1 MPAADIIIKG
11 AREHNL
17 RSVDVTLPRNQLIC
31 LTGVSGS
38 GKSSLAFDT
47 LFAEGQRR
55 YVESLS
61 TFARQFLGQMPKPD
75 VDHIS
80 GLSPS
85 ISISQKSS
93 GNNPRSTVGT
103 ITEIY
108 DFLRV
113 LYARVGQGHCPQ
125 CGQAITA
132 QSREQIIARIEALPA
147 KTRFM
152 ILAPLARGQKGEFRD
167 LFDDLLKQGFVRA
180 RVDGRVVQLTD
191 DLSLDRQMRHDI
203 EVVIDRLT
211 AGPSIRTRL
220 AEAVEL
226 GLKLGGGNLIVAPE
240 DSTASRTTA
249 DEPLRDSRGSEG
261 PDHDEGPSSPEAP
274 PSKRGRKAGR
284 GAGIPG
290 HPGDITLSADY
301 ACNACGLSFAPP
313 TPQLFSFNSPQ
324 GMCAAC
330 DGLGEM
336 FSFDPAKLVPDPSK
350 SFVDGAIELIGPL
363 KDLGRWKRHI
373 YEGVAETMDR
383 KLELGDDFLL
393 RTPWAELNDEQR
405 RVWLWGTG
413 DEHITFTWKNG
424 RSVQKYGG
432 RFDGVISELLE
443 RYRSAKAKS
452 LIAKLEQYMNVIG
465 CPGCRGER
473 LNPQAR
479 AVKVTT
485 ASTARAVQSS
495 PSLTLPEACRLPI
508 SDAAEFFS
516 DLILDDT
523 QRKIA
528 AEALKEI
535 RGRLGFLAN
544 VGLDYLSLDR
554 TAPTLSGGES
564 QRIRLAGQV
573 GCGLVGVL
581 YILDEPSIGLHPRDN
596 DRLLATLERLRDLGN
611 TVVVVEH
618 DEDTMR
624 AADHIID
631 FGPGPG
637 VRGGHV
643 VAAGDAKAI
652 ERAKQS
658 VTGAYLSGKRQI
670 AVPQRRRMLDVGSE
684 IADVREKQ
692 ADASETSAI
701 SQPTSNIPALRV
713 IGARHNN
720 LKNID
725 VEIPLGKFVCVTG
738 VSGSGK
744 SSLVNDI
751 IAEALNIALMGG
763 KGIPGEH
770 DSLEGLEHLDKL
782 IAIDQTPIG
791 RTPRSNPATYIKV
804 FDEIRDL
811 YAQLPESK
819 RRGYKPGRFSFN
831 VVGGRCE
838 ACSGNGS
845 NKLEMDFLADVWIT
859 CPVCQGHR
867 FSHETLQVLFK
878 GKSIAEVLEMDVQQ
892 ALDHFEN
899 VPAIH
904 DKLATLHAVGLD
916 YMKLGQPSPTLSGGE
931 AQRIKLAREL
941 VKKSTGRTLYLLD
954 EPTTGLHFA
963 DIELLLKV
971 LHDFVDAG
979 NTVLVVEHNLDVIKT
994 ADWIIDIGPEGGKA
1008 GGQIVAAGTPEQ
1020 IVEKIYDSG
1029 FRISDLKNGK
1039 QSAPTPTP
1047 KSAIINHKSE
1057 ISAPSHTAV
1066 SLAPYLNGGSRD
1078 SAKRSSTKRPA
1089 ARSATSA
1096 HITVRGAR
1104 QHNLRNIDVDIP
1116 RDQLTVCC
1124 GPSGSGKTSLAM
1136 DTIYAEGQ
1144 RRYVES
1150 LSSYA
1155 RQFVGQLQK
1164 PIVEH
1169 IEGLSP
1175 AIAIEQR
1182 TAGHTPRSTV
1192 GTVTEIYDYFRILL
1206 SRLGQMHCPECDVPV
1221 GTQSPDEIIDAVL
1234 AEPEGTKAYLMAP
1247 LQLAQGEQYEDLWAK
1262 LRGEGYVRAR
1272 IDGQTCALDAMP
1284 TVDRRR
1290 KHDVEIIVD
1299 RITIRKDGRAR
1310 LADSVESA
1318 LALGR
1323 GVLHLAIVDEGQPES
1338 RWPVKIHSQ
1347 HLVCSQCGRSFE
1359 PLSPH
1364 HFSFNSSLGWCRA
1377 CEGLGTEVGA
1387 NPAALFRNMQMTLAE
1402 GAVLVWPGIEQP
1414 LFAAMLQALGDRFGL
1429 PTDVPFS
1436 QLAPRHR
1443 RLVLYGAGEEWIEV
1457 GARREARG
1465 ASDESMQ
1472 QTRASQL
1479 APRASQLAPRA
1490 SFQVAPRGRDS
1501 FATGE
1506 SPAKT
1511 RTPVAKE
1518 PRPLFRFQYK
1528 GLYPALE
1535 EASRLSPRLRG
1546 RLEHLVDEIECSQC
1560 GGSRLRDDSAA
1571 VRFQGRTIDQY
1582 CRLPLGELLAVVDQW
1597 KLPAPLKKIAGELIR
1612 EIRNRLT
1619 FLVEVGLE
1627 YLTLGR
1633 SAPTLSGGES
1643 QRIRLAS
1650 QVRSGLCGVLY
1661 VLDEP
1666 TIGLHPRD
1674 NARLVA
1680 ALHKLRDLG
1689 NTLLVV
1695 EHDRDVIAGADELLD
1710 FGPAAGRLGGEIV
1723 ARGAPEAVAR
1733 RRGSVTG
1740 PYLSGKKAIPVPTNR
1755 RVAGCGFA
1763 SKAEGGKRKAGKK
1776 SAESALRS
1784 PLSAFQ
1790 ALRILGARHNNLKN
1804 ISVAIPLGT
1813 LAAVTGVSGS
1823 GKSSLVED
1831 VLYNQLARQ
1840 LHRAKTVPG
1849 AHDSITGVELIDKI
1863 IRVDQRP
1870 LGNTP
1875 SSNPATYTG
1884 VFDLVRELFA
1894 QLPDSKVRGYTPRR
1908 FSFNVP
1914 GGRCEQCEG
1923 AGQLC
1928 IEMHFLP
1935 DVWVDCDSCD
1945 GHRYNRETL
1954 EVKYRGK
1961 SIAEVLEMSCGE
1973 ARDLFENIPKIRKI
1987 LQTLCDVGLDYV
1999 ALGQS
2004 AATLS
2009 GGEAQRVKLAAELAR
2024 PDTGRTLYVLDE
2036 PTTGLHFDDIAKL
2049 LDVLHRL
2056 VDLGNTVLVIEHNLD
2071 VIKQCDWIIDIG
2083 PEAGAGGGNVVAQ
2096 GTPEQIVERISD
2108 LGFITSDMKGKKASR
2123 TRAASRKSEVTNH
2136 KPEIPVPS
2144 HTALALAPVLAAGP
2158 HLQRKPYD
2166 FTAAEAARQDDLDI
2180 ADLGREV
2187 KMPWEVNG
2195 RRWHVETRTARNG
2208 QPCRW
2213 DGRILAEVER
2223 RIQQLGEFSP
2233 TDWSSRSVVEICAAK
2248 KSDGWF
2254 FHAITAEPWVVKL
2267 KFRTAKRTFN
2277 GEALADELAL
2287 KPLNDLPEIE
2297 AYGAGPRVKCKN
2309 LRGPFQEVQ
2318 IFAHSWEEIDTP
2330 PFWSFLEKAVQG
2342 FGRFTQRIG
2351 QNPEDVMP
2359 WKVLG
2364 RKWHLSR
2371 KGFPP
2376 GKKILWPQETLED
2389 LLELLESTASGAAA
2403 RAESGKRK
2411 ADSLIAI
2418 PQSAAPNPHSSAAQ
2432 FLWNNQQLI
2441 HLMVPGQRTPWA
2453 TVQSKRI
2460 IGVDLTLNGPSG
2472 AFATGRIAEIGV
2484 KRLIAPGGD
2493 GQDQIKLRFV
2503 DPEDLHRGGLAQF
2516 LAEHL
2521 AAVGAASPQ
2530 TAAG

>member
-1 MPAADIIIKG
+1 MPASDIIIKG

-17 RSVDVTLPRNQLIC
+17 RSVDVRLPRNQLIC

-55 YVESLS
+55 YIESLS

-125 CGQAITA
+125 CGRAITA
-132 QSREQIIARIEALPA
+132 QSREQIIGRIEALPA
-147 KTRFM
+147 KTKFSV
-152 ILAPLARGQKGEFRD
+152 LAPIVRRQKGEFRD
-167 LFDDLLKQGFVRA
+167 LFEDLLKQGFVRA

-191 DLSLDRQMRHDI
+191 DLALDRQMRHDI
-203 EVVIDRLT
+203 EVVIDRLV
-211 AGPSIRTRL
+211 AGPAIRSRL

-226 GLKLGGGNLIVAPE
+226 ALKLGEGNLIVALE
-240 DSTASRTTA
+240 DAEASSHEGQSVGGVSDA
-249 DEPLRDSRGSEG
+249 DDALDRNAESASETPPTNAKARG
-261 PDHDEGPSSPEAP
+261 
-274 PSKRGRKAGR
+274 KRRVERAGQ
-284 GAGIPG
+284 
-290 HPGDITLSADY
+290 PGDITLSADY
-301 ACNACGLSFAPP
+301 ACNACGLSFQPP

-324 GMCAAC
+324 GMCPSC

-336 FSFDPAKLVPDPSK
+336 FSFDPAKLVPEPTK
-350 SFVDGAIELIGPL
+350 SFAQGAIELIGPWSE
-363 KDLGRWKRHI
+363 LGRWKRHI
-373 YEGVAETMDR
+373 YAGVAETMDR
-383 KLELGDDFLL
+383 KLGLGEDHLL
-393 RTPWAELNDEQR
+393 ETPWGELADAER
-405 RVWLWGTG
+405 RIWLWGTG
-413 DEHITFTWKNG
+413 DEHITYTWRAGKN
-424 RSVQKYGG
+424 SQKYGG
-432 RFDGVISELLE
+432 TFEGIIPELLE
-443 RYRSAKAKS
+443 KYRSAKAKS
-452 LIAKLEQYMNVIG
+452 LIAKLESYMNVIG
-465 CPGCRGER
+465 CPDCGGQR
-473 LNPQAR
+473 LNPQAC
-479 AVKVTT
+479 AVRIT
-485 ASTARAVQSS
+485 STHADFADRPA
-495 PSLTLPEACRLPI
+495 LTLPEVCQLPV
-508 SDAAEFFS
+508 SEAEAFFT
-516 DLILDDT
+516 DLVLDDT
-523 QRKIA
+523 ERKIA
-528 AEALKEI
+528 HEALKEI
-535 RGRLGFLAN
+535 RGRLGFLTN
-544 VGLDYLSLDR
+544 VGLEYLSLAR

-573 GCGLVGVL
+573 GCGLVGVT

-596 DRLLATLERLRDLGN
+596 ERLLGTLERLRDLGN

-637 VRGGHV
+637 VRGGLV
-643 VAAGDAKAI
+643 VGEGTADEIAKK
-652 ERAKQS
+652 RDS
-658 VTGAYLSGKRQI
+658 VTGAFLSGKRKI
-670 AVPQRRRMLDVGSE
+670 EVPKQRRELRG
-684 IADVREKQ
+684 AGRELELAGVKSRL
-692 ADASETSAI
+692 APRASE
-701 SQPTSNIPALRV
+701 PAVLRIV
-713 IGARHNN
+713 GARHNN

-725 VEIPLGKFVCVTG
+725 VEIPLGAFVCVTG

-751 IAEALNIALMGG
+751 VSEALLRDLMGG
-763 KGIPGEH
+763 KGLPGDH
-770 DSLEGLEHLDKL
+770 DRIEGLEHLDKL

-845 NKLEMDFLADVWIT
+845 TKLEMDFLADVWIT

-867 FSHETLQVLFK
+867 FSHETLQVHFK
-878 GKSIAEVLEMDVQQ
+878 GASIADVLEMDIQQ
-892 ALDHFEN
+892 ALDHFEA
-899 VPAIH
+899 VPYIK

-994 ADWIIDIGPEGGKA
+994 ADWIIDIGPEGGK
-1008 GGQIVAAGTPEQ
+1008 GGGEVVACGTPEQ
-1020 IVEKIYDSG
+1020 LVEQMMNDERG
-1029 FRISDLKNGK
+1029 VRNGK
-1039 QSAPTPTP
+1039 
-1047 KSAIINHKSE
+1047 KSASGNSSLITQHS
-1057 ISAPSHTAV
+1057 SLVSHTART
-1066 SLAPYLNGGSRD
+1066 LAPYLNGTEHAAA
-1078 SAKRSSTKRPA
+1078 AKRPKRKPVPPI
-1089 ARSATSA
+1089 TQ
-1096 HITVRGAR
+1096 ITVRGAAM
-1104 QHNLRNIDVDIP
+1104 HNLRSIDVDVP
-1116 RDQLTVCC
+1116 RDAMTVCC

-1144 RRYVES
+1144 RRFVES

-1164 PIVEH
+1164 PAFEH

-1192 GTVTEIYDYFRILL
+1192 GTVTEIYDYFRILM
-1206 SRLGQMHCPECDVPV
+1206 SRLGQMHCPECDTPV

-1234 AEPEGTKAYLMAP
+1234 TEPDGTKAYVMAP
-1247 LQLAQGEQYEDLWAK
+1247 VDLAQGEQYEQLWAK
-1262 LRGEGYVRAR
+1262 LKSDGYQRVRV
-1272 IDGQTCALDAMP
+1272 DGTTYEIGAVLA
-1284 TVDRRR
+1284 VDRRR
-1290 KHDVEIIVD
+1290 KHDIEVIVD
-1299 RITIRKDGRAR
+1299 RVTIRKDQRSR
-1310 LADSVESA
+1310 LADSIETA
-1318 LALGR
+1318 LSLGR
-1323 GVLHLAIVDEGQPES
+1323 GVLHLALVLEGQTED

-1347 HLVCSQCGRSFE
+1347 HLVCSTCGRSFE

-1364 HFSFNSSLGWCRA
+1364 HFSFNSPLGWCKA
-1377 CEGLGTEVGA
+1377 CEGLGVEVGA
-1387 NPAALFRNMQMTLAE
+1387 NPAALFRSMQMTLAE
-1402 GAVLVWPGIEQP
+1402 GAVLVWPNVADP
-1414 LFAAMLQALGDRFGL
+1414 LFAAMLAALSQRTGL
-1429 PTDVPFS
+1429 PLDVPFAKLS
-1436 QLAPRHR
+1436 PRHR
-1443 RLVLYGAGEEWIEV
+1443 RIVLYGTGEEWLEV
-1457 GARREARG
+1457 GASNEARV
-1465 ASDESMQ
+1465 ASSEEGKQ
-1472 QTRASQL
+1472 KATRASRP
-1479 APRASQLAPRA
+1479 APRAS
-1490 SFQVAPRGRDS
+1490 
-1501 FATGE
+1501 
-1506 SPAKT
+1506 
-1511 RTPVAKE
+1511 
-1518 PRPLFRFQYK
+1518 FRFQYK

-1560 GGSRLRDDSAA
+1560 AGSRLRDDAA
-1571 VRFQGRTIDQY
+1571 ASRFQDRTIDEYNRQ
-1582 CRLPLGELLAVVDQW
+1582 PLSELLATVDNW
-1597 KLPAPLKKIAGELIR
+1597 KLPAAEKKIAGELIR
-1612 EIRNRLT
+1612 EIKNRLT
-1619 FLVEVGLE
+1619 FLVDVGLE
-1627 YLTLGR
+1627 YLTIGR

-1650 QVRSGLCGVLY
+1650 QVGSGLCGVLY

-1674 NARLVA
+1674 NTRLLG

-1695 EHDRDVIAGADELLD
+1695 EHDREVIAGADGLLD

-1723 ARGAPEAVAR
+1723 ARGTPDAVSKK
-1733 RRGSVTG
+1733 RGSVTG
-1740 PYLSGKKAIPVPTNR
+1740 PYLSGKKAIAVPTNR
-1755 RVAGCGFA
+1755 RMCDVRSEIDDVRTAKPRGNT
-1763 SKAEGGKRKAGKK
+1763 KAAAKK
-1776 SAESALRS
+1776 STSLTS
-1784 PLSAFQ
+1784 SIKHQTFHIPK
-1790 ALRILGARHNNLKN
+1790 LRIAGARHNNLKN
-1804 ISVAIPLGT
+1804 ITVEFPLGT
-1813 LAAVTGVSGS
+1813 LTAVTGVSGS

-1840 LHRAKTVPG
+1840 LHRASTVPG
-1849 AHDSITGVELIDKI
+1849 AHDAIHGVEQIDKI

-1884 VFDLVRELFA
+1884 VFELIRELFG
-1894 QLPDSKVRGYTPRR
+1894 QLPEAKLRGYGARR

-1914 GGRCEQCEG
+1914 GGRCDDCEG
-1923 AGQLC
+1923 AGQKC

-1935 DVWVDCDSCD
+1935 DVWVDCESCG
-1945 GHRYNRETL
+1945 GHRYNKETL
-1954 EVKYRGK
+1954 DIKYRGR

-1973 ARDLFENIPKIRKI
+1973 ALELFENIPKIRKI

-2083 PEAGAGGGNVVAQ
+2083 PEAGAGGGSVVAQ
-2096 GTPEQIVERISD
+2096 GTPEQLVEQFRIADVGLRNEEKNPPKTKS
-2108 LGFITSDMKGKKASR
+2108 KKSAIRNPQS
-2123 TRAASRKSEVTNH
+2123 A
-2136 KPEIPVPS
+2136 IS
-2144 HTALALAPVLAAGP
+2144 HTALALAPILAAGP
-2158 HLQRKPYD
+2158 HAERKPYN
-2166 FTAAEAARQDDLDI
+2166 FAAAEAKRKGDVDI
-2180 ADLGREV
+2180 AELGRDV
-2187 KMPWEVNG
+2187 KMPWETNG
-2195 RRWHVETRTARNG
+2195 QKWHVEDRTARSG
-2208 QPCRW
+2208 APARW
-2213 DGRILAEVER
+2213 DGRILAAIEER
-2223 RIQQLGEFSP
+2223 VQQLGEPTQLFSP
-2233 TDWSSRSVVEICAAK
+2233 TDWTNRTIVEIAASK

-2254 FHAITAEPWVVKL
+2254 FHAITGEPWLVKL
-2267 KFRTAKRTFN
+2267 KFRTAKRTF
-2277 GEALADELAL
+2277 ERDKLTEELAL
-2287 KPLNDLPEIE
+2287 KPLNDIPEIE
-2297 AYGAGPRVKCKN
+2297 AYGHGPRVKVKN

-2318 IFAHSWEEIDTP
+2318 VAAHSWEEIDTP
-2330 PFWSFLEKAVQG
+2330 AFWDFVDRAVAG
-2342 FGRFTQRIG
+2342 FGKFTERVG
-2351 QNPEDVMP
+2351 KNPDDVMP

-2376 GKKILWPQETLED
+2376 GKKVDWPQETLEE
-2389 LLELLESTASGAAA
+2389 LLELLESTAS
-2403 RAESGKRK
+2403 RVVPDPGK
-2411 ADSLIAI
+2411 
-2418 PQSAAPNPHSSAAQ
+2418 Q

-2441 HLMVPGQRTPWA
+2441 HFMIPAQRHPWA
-2453 TVQSKRI
+2453 TIHTKRSA
-2460 IGVDLTLNGPSG
+2460 GVDLYLNGPGG
-2472 AFATGRIAEIGV
+2472 AFATGRIADIAE
-2484 KRLIAPGGD
+2484 KRAIESAGNGI
-2493 GQDQIKLRFV
+2493 DQVKLRFV
-2503 DPEDLHRGGLAQF
+2503 NPEDLTRGNLGAF
-2516 LAEHL
+2516 LAEHIEAVR
-2521 AAVGAASPQ
+2521 AAAAI
-2530 TAAG
+2530 